1 MQNETTILLDSIN
14 AYENNFLS
22 KKELERK
29 LRTYFHN
36 YYSDIPSLELL
47 KRNLEE
53 TKTEPVIKTETLNS
67 IVGLEDVIFAYRNWL
82 GHEQLPSNF
91 FEDFHNLIKMLYPTT
106 YDEAIKL
113 DNICETLLEIAK
125 KVNWLKYKKYKTDYD
140 CYVSQ
145 LYYSLLQENIVL
157 AYDFF
162 QTFRMYNQNCQHI
175 YDDWNLFEIIKLSEK
190 YSSKVLERTRN
201 YGIK

>member
-1 MQNETTILLDSIN
+1 MQNETTILLDSID

-22 KKELERK
+22 KKELERE
-29 LRTYFHN
+29 LRTYFHY
-36 YYSDIPSLELL
+36 YYSDIPALELL
-47 KRNLEE
+47 KRNLKENE
-53 TKTEPVIKTETLNS
+53 NTPIIKTETLNS

-82 GHEQLPSNF
+82 GKEKLSPDF
-91 FEDFHNLIKMLYPTT
+91 FEDLHCLIKMLYPTT

-113 DNICETLLEIAK
+113 NNTCDTLLEIAK
-125 KVNWLKYKKYKTDYD
+125 KVNWLKYGKYKTGYD
-140 CYVSQ
+140 TYVSQ

-162 QTFRMYNQNCQHI
+162 QVFNMYNQNCQNI
-175 YDDWNLFEIIKLSEK
+175 YDDWDLFEVIKLSER
-190 YSSKVLERTRN
+190 YSLKVLERTRN